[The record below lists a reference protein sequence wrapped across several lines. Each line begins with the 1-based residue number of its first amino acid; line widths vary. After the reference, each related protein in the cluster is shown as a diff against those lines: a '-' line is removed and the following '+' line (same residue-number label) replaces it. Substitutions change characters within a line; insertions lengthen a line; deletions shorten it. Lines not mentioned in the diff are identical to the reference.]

1 MSSVRSH
8 RQGVFK
14 KTKVCYEKNNCMDFL
29 GGPSLDPHWMG
40 AELDLWWPQFSEEKD
55 VPADGGRAAGAGT
68 LGPSVGG
75 VR

>member
-1 MSSVRSH
+1 
-8 RQGVFK
+8 
-14 KTKVCYEKNNCMDFL
+14 MDFL